1 MHFNSVVHQDSL
13 GAWGGDVWLGEV
25 SNSSPTRDFRRNRR
39 KLPNKFSEGTQVFIV
54 DPMLATSGIIVA
66 AIDLVK
72 EHGVKQLAYQSAEIS
87 HRGYASHKAKD
98 YAKENG
104 QPLQHVIEDGFTFG
118 DILYICEIR
127 WENLIF
133 KEEIGHGK
141 FSLDR
146 LVG

>member
-1 MHFNSVVHQDSL
+1 MPISR
-13 GAWGGDVWLGEV
+13 G
-25 SNSSPTRDFRRNRR
+25 
-39 KLPNKFSEGTQVFIV
+39 KLPDKFSEGTQVFIV
-54 DPMLATSGIIVA
+54 EPMLATSGIIVA

-72 EHGVKQLAYQSAEIS
+72 EQGVRQLAYQSAEIS
-87 HRGYASHKAKD
+87 HRGYTSLKAKD

-141 FSLDR
+141 FSLDG
-146 LVG
+146 LAG